1 MWKQLIEIL
10 NYSNTFISVA
20 AAFLT
25 YGVTIQIG
33 GNDALFYSVFVFFST
48 LATYNF
54 QRILRADE
62 LIHFESHFLNWIRTN
77 KRIISVLIL
86 ISITYDLVAFVVYFK
101 ELKPVF
107 LFLVISMILSVLYVV
122 SVKGHSLRSIACFK
136 MYLIA
141 IVWTLAVGV
150 VPLIL
155 QEQISN
161 EKIIFVIAH
170 FFLIVGL
177 CVPFDVR
184 DLVYDSPTLK
194 TLPQLVGIHW
204 SKVISV
210 VFVGLYY
217 YLSFYL
223 VGWSLIHFVYFL
235 LLILLL
241 LNMSQKRS
249 VNYYLIIDL
258 SIGLLGCIY
267 VIL

>member
-1 MWKQLIEIL
+1 M
-10 NYSNTFISVA
+10 
-20 AAFLT
+20 
-25 YGVTIQIG
+25 
-33 GNDALFYSVFVFFST
+33 
-48 LATYNF
+48 
-54 QRILRADE
+54 
-62 LIHFESHFLNWIRTN
+62 
-77 KRIISVLIL
+77 
-86 ISITYDLVAFVVYFK
+86 
-101 ELKPVF
+101 
-107 LFLVISMILSVLYVV
+107 
-122 SVKGHSLRSIACFK
+122 
-136 MYLIA
+136 
-141 IVWTLAVGV
+141 
-150 VPLIL
+150 
-155 QEQISN
+155 
-161 EKIIFVIAH
+161 
-170 FFLIVGL
+170 IVGL

>member
-1 MWKQLIEIL
+1 MFKKIIEIL

-25 YGVTIQIG
+25 YGLSIQIG
-33 GNDALFYSVFVFFST
+33 GNDAFFYSVFVFFST

-54 QRILRADE
+54 QRFLRVDE
-62 LIHFESHFLNWIRTN
+62 LIDYESDFLNWIRNN
-77 KRIISVLIL
+77 KRLIIWIIL
-86 ISITYDLVAFVVYFK
+86 ISLIFDLIIGVVYFK
-101 ELKPVF
+101 ELKPV
-107 LFLVISMILSVLYVV
+107 LLILIISLVLSVLYVF
-122 SVKGHSLRSIACFK
+122 SIKGHSLRSVACFK

-141 IVWTLAVGV
+141 VVWTLAVGV

-161 EKIIFVIAH
+161 EKIIFVSAH

-194 TLPQLVGIHW
+194 TLPQLVGVRW

-210 VFVGLYY
+210 VLVGIYY
-217 YLSFYL
+217 FLSFYL
-223 VGWSLIHFVYFL
+223 VGWSLILLVYIL
-235 LLILLL
+235 LLVLLL
-241 LNMSQKRS
+241 LNMSPKRS

>member
-1 MWKQLIEIL
+1 
-10 NYSNTFISVA
+10 
-20 AAFLT
+20 
-25 YGVTIQIG
+25 
-33 GNDALFYSVFVFFST
+33 
-48 LATYNF
+48 
-54 QRILRADE
+54 
-62 LIHFESHFLNWIRTN
+62 
-77 KRIISVLIL
+77 
-86 ISITYDLVAFVVYFK
+86 
-101 ELKPVF
+101 
-107 LFLVISMILSVLYVV
+107 
-122 SVKGHSLRSIACFK
+122 

-170 FFLIVGL
+170 FFLILGL

-194 TLPQLVGIHW
+194 TLPQLVGIGW

-223 VGWSLIHFVYFL
+223 VGWSLIHLVYL
-235 LLILLL
+235 VLLILLL

-249 VNYYLIIDL
+249 VNYYLIIDF